1 MQIMIKHFLGIIQA
15 SLQGFCEIKSKEIVF
30 AIFTKPTSH
39 SGRRLMGSW
48 IKGVWIMLSFGS
60 YNQK

>member
-1 MQIMIKHFLGIIQA
+1 MIKHFLGIIQA

-39 SGRRLMGSW
+39 AVGAA
-48 IKGVWIMLSFGS
+48 
-60 YNQK
+60 